1 MTKTAKLMGIEPS
14 YATYEKLMQA
24 YSKLEKQIGRLY
36 NTYTS
41 LSEIQELW
49 HQAEES
55 FDNEMA
61 AFIRRGIAIP
71 ETTLPRLYKKFPDI
85 RPPSYDHSLQKEAT

>member
-1 MTKTAKLMGIEPS
+1 MTKTAKLVGIEPS
-14 YATYEKLMQA
+14 YATYEKLIQA
-24 YSKLEKQIGRLY
+24 HNKLLQKIGRLY
-36 NTYTS
+36 NTHTS
-41 LSEIQELW
+41 LHTIQTLE
-49 HQAEES
+49 HQAEEA

-85 RPPSYDHSLQKEAT
+85 RPPSYDHSPVKEAT